1 MTSLQRQQH
10 LLNNSATFVSSQKNR
25 EKLSMTTVY
34 ISVSIVDFELNSAYS
49 SENKFKF
56 ALTSTTYVINY
67 EEFET
72 GYRVL
77 DDKKLSA

>member
-1 MTSLQRQQH
+1 MLAA
-10 LLNNSATFVSSQKNR
+10 LKLNNSATFVSSQKNR

-77 DDKKLSA
+77 DDEKLSA